1 MNKTI
6 KDYTDIELKA
16 IKSDL
21 YETISKCQN
30 DLSVINQELQSRKSS
45 VETATLTDNN
55 KAPKEEIPA

>member
-30 DLSVINQELQSRKSS
+30 DLSVINQELQSRS
-45 VETATLTDNN
+45 VSTSYVEE
-55 KAPKEEIPA
+55 KKEEVVEDKDK